1 MSPIHSS
8 FYSCPKPHQLAIMR
22 SLSRLV
28 IFMLAILTAAFLG
41 PTVNAASINVNGF
54 GDTLNNDGVCTIRE
68 AIINANND
76 AATWTDCAAGSGS
89 DIINLPAGTITLS
102 VATPGGQF
110 AIEDLCITGDLDV
123 LSSMTIN
130 GNASGTT
137 INAAALDRV
146 FDINPDD
153 GNPMTTPPLIN
164 VDINNLTM
172 TNGRQNDTGGLRVNL
187 NATVTVDNST
197 VSNCNAAAN
206 DGGGVGNSGTLTMTN
221 CTVSGNFA
229 LLLGGGISNSGTLS
243 LVSCTVT
250 ANDSSFN
257 NLVGG
262 ISNSAGTTTLR
273 NTIVAGNQGVDE
285 PNLRGS
291 FISAGYNIIGEFGV
305 NLPLITPTTGDQF
318 DVSDAAVLLGPLAN
332 NGGPTSTHAL
342 GAGSL
347 AIDKGHSSSTTTD
360 QRGLTRPCDL
370 ADVTNATGGDGADVG
385 AFELQGACVTNTAP
399 VAVNDE
405 YTIDQDTPLNPAAP
419 GVLGN
424 DTDADGDT
432 LTAALVSSPSHAAS
446 FTFNANGS
454 FSYTPTM
461 SFTGLDSFTYKAND
475 GTEDSNV
482 ATVTIHVLDTEPPH
496 ITASVGT
503 GTLWSPNHN
512 MVNVGFSLSV
522 TDNSGGPIDTDIT
535 VFSNE
540 DDIFPASGNHSP
552 DARDLAAGT
561 LRLRSER
568 AGNGSGRIY
577 LILIV
582 ATDPSDNVSR
592 ECLTVV
598 VPKSQS
604 AADIAA
610 VNAAAA
616 AARAFCEANGAPP
629 AGYFVVGD
637 GPIVGSKLTRTG
649 LQISSAQT
657 AEPIIIE
664 LKPQSV
670 PQEQVTFR
678 SGPNAIVGFFKGS
691 ESTPAEDFSVKEYD
705 EFHRVLHPLEHEA
718 LPKNDMATIRRRASE
733 LIKLGEAIVKL
744 GVPAG
749 TKSELVESFKK
760 ELEKFKDALS
770 KYGSDAESGSDA
782 DLKKSYSAV
791 HDSFEELVGMLPR
804 K

>member
-1 MSPIHSS
+1 MSPIHGS
-8 FYSCPKPHQLAIMR
+8 FYSCPKPHELAIKG
-22 SLSRLV
+22 SFSRLV
-28 IFMLAILTAAFLG
+28 VSILVILTAAIIG
-41 PTVNAASINVNGF
+41 PAVKAATITVNGL
-54 GDTLNNDGVCTIRE
+54 GDTLGNDGACTIRE

-76 AATWTDCAAGSGS
+76 AVTWTDCAAGSGS

-102 VATPGGQF
+102 VANPGGF
-110 AIEDLCITGDLDV
+110 FTIEDLCITGDLDV

-137 INAAALDRV
+137 INAATLDRI

-153 GNPMTTPPLIN
+153 GNPMTTPPLIV

-172 TNGRQNDTGGLRVNL
+172 TNGRQNDIGGLRVNL

-206 DGGGVGNSGTLTMTN
+206 DGGGVGNNGTLTMTN

-250 ANDSSFN
+250 SNDSSFD

-273 NTIVAGNQGVDE
+273 NTIVAGNLGVNE
-285 PNLRGS
+285 PNLRGN
-291 FISAGYNIIGEFGV
+291 FISAGYNIIGEFGT
-305 NLPLITPTTGDQF
+305 NLLLISPTTGDQF

-332 NGGPTSTHAL
+332 NGGPTTTHSL
-342 GAGSL
+342 GAASI
-347 AIDKGHSSSTTTD
+347 AIDKGHSSSTTSD

-370 ADVTNATGGDGADVG
+370 DSDNAPGGDGADVG
-385 AFELQGACVTNTAP
+385 AFELQGACLTNTPP

-405 YTIDQDTPLNPAAP
+405 YTIDQDTPFNPAAP

-432 LTAALVSSPSHAAS
+432 LTAVLVTSPTHAAT
-446 FTFNANGS
+446 FAFNANGS
-454 FSYTPTM
+454 FSYTPTA
-461 SFTGLDSFTYKAND
+461 SFTGVDSFTYRAND

-482 ATVTIHVLDTEPPH
+482 ATVTINILDTEPPH

-512 MVNVGFSLSV
+512 MVNVGFNLSI
-522 TDNSGGPIDTDIT
+522 TDNSGEPIDTDIT

-552 DARDLAAGT
+552 DARDITAGT
-561 LRLRSER
+561 LKLRSER

-577 LILIV
+577 LILVV

-616 AARAFCEANGAPP
+616 AAAAFCEANGAPP

-637 GPIVGSKLTRTG
+637 GPIIGSKLTRGG
-649 LQISSAQT
+649 LRISST
-657 AEPIIIE
+657 RTVEPIIVDLI
-664 LKPQSV
+664 PGV
-670 PQEQVTFR
+670 VTEQQITFQ
-678 SGPNAIVGFFKGS
+678 SGPNSIVGFFRVS
-691 ESTPAEDFSVKEYD
+691 EARASEDFSVKEYD

-718 LPKNDMATIRRRASE
+718 IPKNDMATIRRRANE

-744 GVPAG
+744 GVPEG
-749 TKSELVESFKK
+749 TKAESVESFKT
-760 ELEKFKDALS
+760 ELAKFKEALS
-770 KYGSDAESGSDA
+770 KFGSDAESGSDA
-782 DLKKSYSAV
+782 DLKKSFSAV

>member
-1 MSPIHSS
+1 M
-8 FYSCPKPHQLAIMR
+8 
-22 SLSRLV
+22 
-28 IFMLAILTAAFLG
+28 LTAAILC
-41 PTVNAASINVNGF
+41 PAVNAATITVNGL
-54 GDTLNNDGVCTIRE
+54 GDTLNNDGQCTIRE

-76 AATWTDCAAGSGS
+76 AATWTDCAAGSGN
-89 DIINLPAGTITLS
+89 DIINLPAGTITFSVPNSPNSFTNENLS
-102 VATPGGQF
+102 V
-110 AIEDLCITGDLDV
+110 TGDLDV
-123 LSSMTIN
+123 LTSVTIN
-130 GNASGTT
+130 GHASGT
-137 INAAALDRV
+137 IIDAASLDRI
-146 FDINPDD
+146 FDLDPDD
-153 GNPMTTPPLIN
+153 EDPMTTPPLIV
-164 VDINNLTM
+164 VDINDLTM
-172 TNGRQNDTGGLRVNL
+172 TNGRQNDIGGLRVNL

-197 VSNCNAAAN
+197 LSNCNAWAN
-206 DGGGVGNSGTLTMTN
+206 DGGGVGNNGNLTMTN
-221 CTVSGNFA
+221 CTISGNFA
-229 LLLGGGISNSGTLS
+229 LLIAGGISNSGTLS

-250 ANDSSFN
+250 NNDSSFD

-262 ISNSAGTTTLR
+262 IINSGGTASLR
-273 NTIVAGNQGVDE
+273 NTIVAGNQGINA
-285 PNLRGS
+285 PNLLGQFTS
-291 FISAGYNIIGEFGV
+291 NGYNVIGTFGTAPPIIA
-305 NLPLITPTTGDQF
+305 PASGDQLN
-318 DVSDAAVLLGPLAN
+318 VSDAAVLLLPLAT
-332 NGGPTSTHAL
+332 NGGPTRTHQL
-342 GAGSL
+342 GVGSL
-347 AIDKGHSSSTTTD
+347 AIDKGESSGSTRD
-360 QRGLTRPCDL
+360 QRGSTRPCDL
-370 ADVTNATGGDGADVG
+370 ADITNATGGDGADVG
-385 AFELQGACVTNTAP
+385 AFEVLGPCVTNTAP

-405 YTIDQDTPLNPAAP
+405 YTIDQDTPLTPVAP

-432 LTAALVSSPSHAAS
+432 LSAVLVTSPTHAT
-446 FTFNANGS
+446 TFAFNTNGS
-454 FSYTPTM
+454 FSYTPTA
-461 SFTGLDSFTYKAND
+461 SFTGVDSFTYKAND

-496 ITASVGT
+496 ITASVAT

-512 MVNVGFSLSV
+512 LVNVGFSLSV
-522 TDNSGGPIDTDIT
+522 TDNSDGPIDTDVT

-552 DARDLAAGT
+552 DAREIAAGT

-616 AARAFCEANGAPP
+616 AATAFCEANGAPP

-637 GPIVGSKLTRTG
+637 GPIVGSKRARG
-649 LQISSAQT
+649 FQITSTQT
-657 AEPIIIE
+657 VEPIVVD
-664 LKPQSV
+664 LKPQAVS
-670 PQEQVTFR
+670 EQQLTFQ
-678 SGPNAIVGFFKGS
+678 SGPNSIVGFFRSS
-691 ESTPAEDFSVKEYD
+691 EVRPAEDFSVKEYD

-718 LPKNDMATIRRRASE
+718 LPKNDMATIRRRANE

-744 GVPAG
+744 GVPEG
-749 TKSELVESFKK
+749 TKSESVENFKK
-760 ELEKFKDALS
+760 ELEKFKAALA

-791 HDSFEELVGMLPR
+791 HDSFEELAGMLPR

>member
-1 MSPIHSS
+1 M
-8 FYSCPKPHQLAIMR
+8 
-22 SLSRLV
+22 
-28 IFMLAILTAAFLG
+28 FMLLTVAVFCPSANAATI
-41 PTVNAASINVNGF
+41 TVNGL

-76 AATWTDCAAGSGS
+76 AATWTDCVAGSGS

-102 VATPGGQF
+102 VVNAGPQF
-110 AIEDLCITGDLDV
+110 AIEDFSVTGDLDV
-123 LSSMTIN
+123 RSSMTIN
-130 GNASGTT
+130 GNSAGTT
-137 INAAALDRV
+137 INAATIDRI

-153 GNPMTTPPLIN
+153 NDPTSTPPLIV
-164 VDINNLTM
+164 VDINDLTI

-187 NATVTVDNST
+187 NATATLDNST
-197 VSNCNAAAN
+197 VSNSTAAAN
-206 DGGGVGNSGTLTMTN
+206 DGGGVGNFGTLTITN
-221 CTVSGNFA
+221 STVSGNFA
-229 LLLGGGISNSGTLS
+229 LLLGGGISNFGTLS

-250 ANDSSFN
+250 NNDSSFN

-262 ISNSAGTTTLR
+262 IANTAGTTTLR

-291 FISAGYNIIGEFGV
+291 FISAGYNVIGEFGT
-305 NLPLITPTTGDQF
+305 NLPLIAPTTGDQF
-318 DVSDAAVLLGPLAN
+318 DVSDASVLLGPLTN

-342 GAGSL
+342 GVGSL
-347 AIDKGHSSSTTTD
+347 AIDKGHTSSTTSD
-360 QRGLTRPCDL
+360 QRGLPRPCDL
-370 ADVTNATGGDGADVG
+370 ADVANATGGDGADVG
-385 AFELQGACVTNTAP
+385 SFEVQGACVTNTAP
-399 VAVNDE
+399 VAVNNE
-405 YTIDQDTPLNPAAP
+405 YTIDQDTPLTPAAP

-424 DTDADGDT
+424 DTDADADT
-432 LTAALVSSPSHAAS
+432 LTAALVSSPTHAAT
-446 FTFNANGS
+446 FTFNADGS
-454 FSYTPTM
+454 FSYTPTA
-461 SFTGLDSFTYKAND
+461 SFTGVDSFTYKAND

-482 ATVTIHVLDTEPPH
+482 ATVTINVLDTEPPV

-503 GTLWSPNHN
+503 DTLWSPNHN
-512 MVNVGFSLSV
+512 LVNVGLSVSV
-522 TDNSGGPIDTDIT
+522 TDNSDGPIDTDIT

-552 DARDLAAGT
+552 DAREIAAGT
-561 LRLRSER
+561 LKLRSER

-582 ATDPSDNVSR
+582 ATDPSGNESR

-604 AADIAA
+604 SADIAA

-616 AARAFCEANGAPP
+616 AAAAFCEANGAPP

-637 GPIVGSKLTRTG
+637 GPIVGSKLTRNV
-649 LQISSAQT
+649 LQISSADPVRPVVGELIPQRV
-657 AEPIIIE
+657 IE
-664 LKPQSV
+664 QR
-670 PQEQVTFR
+670 VTFQ
-678 SGPNAIVGFFKGS
+678 SGPTTVVGFFKGLETTS
-691 ESTPAEDFSVKEYD
+691 AEDFSVKEYD

-718 LPKNDMATIRRRASE
+718 LPKNDMATIRRRANE
-733 LIKLGEAIVKL
+733 LIKLGDAIVKL

-749 TKSELVESFKK
+749 TKSESVENFKK
-760 ELEKFKDALS
+760 ELEKFKEALV

-791 HDSFEELVGMLPR
+791 HDSFEELAGMLPR

>member
-1 MSPIHSS
+1 MSPIHCSY
-8 FYSCPKPHQLAIMR
+8 YSCPKPHHQAIKG
-22 SLSRLV
+22 SLSRLIV
-28 IFMLAILTAAFLG
+28 STLVILTAAFLG
-41 PTVNAASINVNGF
+41 PTVNAASITVNGL
-54 GDTLNNDGVCTIRE
+54 GDTLNNDSVCTIRE

-102 VATPGGQF
+102 VPTPGGAF
-110 AIEDLCITGDLDV
+110 AIEDLCVTGDLDV

-130 GNASGTT
+130 GNPAGTT
-137 INAAALDRV
+137 INAATIDRI

-164 VDINNLTM
+164 VDINNLTI

-206 DGGGVGNSGTLTMTN
+206 DGGGVGNNGTLTMTN

-273 NTIVAGNQGVDE
+273 NTIVAGNQGVEE
-285 PNLRGS
+285 PNLRGN

-342 GAGSL
+342 GAASI
-347 AIDKGHSSSTTTD
+347 AIDKGHSSGTTQD

-370 ADVTNATGGDGADVG
+370 DADNAPGGDGADVG
-385 AFELQGACVTNTAP
+385 AFELQGACLTNTAP
-399 VAVNDE
+399 VAVDND

-424 DTDADGDT
+424 DTDADNDP
-432 LTAALVSSPSHAAS
+432 LTAVLVSSPSHAAS
-446 FTFNANGS
+446 FQFHADGS
-454 FSYTPTM
+454 FSYTPTA

-482 ATVTIHVLDTEPPH
+482 ATVTINILDTEPPH
-496 ITASVGT
+496 ITAAVQT

-512 MVNVGFSLSV
+512 MVNVGFSFSV
-522 TDNSGGPIDTDIT
+522 TDNSGGPIDTDIS
-535 VFSNE
+535 VYSNE

-552 DARDLAAGT
+552 DARDIGTGT
-561 LRLRSER
+561 LKLRSER

-610 VNAAAA
+610 VNAAAVA
-616 AARAFCEANGAPP
+616 AAAFCEANGTPP

-637 GPIVGSKLTRTG
+637 GPIVGSKLLRRG
-649 LQISSAQT
+649 FQISST
-657 AEPIIIE
+657 ETVEPIAVDLTSQVGTQQE
-664 LKPQSV
+664 LTLQSG
-670 PQEQVTFR
+670 TT
-678 SGPNAIVGFFKGS
+678 SIVGFLRSSDAKP
-691 ESTPAEDFSVKEYD
+691 TEDFSVKEYD
-705 EFHRVLHPLEHEA
+705 DFHRVLHPLEHEA

-733 LIKLGEAIVKL
+733 LINLGEAIVKL

-749 TKSELVESFKK
+749 TKSESVENFKK
-760 ELEKFKDALS
+760 ELTKFKEALS